1 MVILLTLR
9 NTMTILVGGTDV
21 LARGLWSTV
30 HPHTWLPLELPSK
43 IGRPAAAENCLT
55 TGEQIAHLPEDF
67 GLLLDITLEEET
79 HKLDG
84 QVGRQARHLTAALGT
99 EQHSAIRIRR
109 PMLTGSAQQERMT
122 CKDQLAAIMSSLEM
136 SLQVSNLI
144 SHLDHSC

>member
-9 NTMTILVGGTDV
+9 NTMTVLVGGTDV

-43 IGRPAAAENCLT
+43 IGRLAAETCLT

-67 GLLLDITLEEET
+67 GLLLDIAFEEET

-99 EQHSAIRIRR
+99 EQHSAIRMRR

-122 CKDQLAAIMSSLEM
+122 CKDRPAATMSSFEI

-144 SHLDHSC
+144 SHLDYWC